1 MSRKH
6 RFPPISTAFWDFV
19 FLIDWGDEDLND
31 TAALGFSL
39 LPRQMEAPLLEHAR
53 TFVTVQFTSRGPK
66 AARRVATNERMRVVP
81 HREALPATALRRRS
95 RSAWE
100 HGFIR
105 LPASLWGMRSHSAR
119 SGNLSLRFHFA
130 QHRETP
136 FLLWQLGILNA
147 SPYPLKVDS
156 ITLLRVG
163 PQRKVSK
170 RGRSDFIPTR
180 FRLFKLRRPPTTQSA
195 YYNLTERFGSLR
207 LHALDTFPLAAAE
220 PPRAAAQRLIPP
232 SLASFT
238 LAHSFVIGNRTR
250 GLGLLLGVGAFPF
263 PATFEAQC
271 NPDPLAPGLT
281 LRLLPQGLQIP
292 AGGKLTLPAVFL
304 RHLAGHTP
312 AEKALLPLPPS
323 KGQTS

>member
-6 RFPPISTAFWDFV
+6 RFSPITTPFWDFI

-53 TFVTVQFTSRGPK
+53 SFVTVQFTASGPK
-66 AARRVATNERMRVVP
+66 AARRVATNERMRIVP
-81 HREALPATALRRRS
+81 HRDALSPEALKRRTRN
-95 RSAWE
+95 AWE

-105 LPASLWGMRSHSAR
+105 LPATLWGMRSHSAR
-119 SGNLSLRFHFA
+119 SGGLDLRLHFA
-130 QHRETP
+130 QHRQAP
-136 FLLWQLGILNA
+136 LLLWQLGIVNA

-207 LHALDTFPLAAAE
+207 LHALDTFPLTAWQPQSQMVQQA
-220 PPRAAAQRLIPP
+220 LP
-232 SLASFT
+232 SE
-238 LAHSFVIGNRTR
+238 LAHFPLAHTYAIGNRER
-250 GLGLLLGVGAFPF
+250 GLGLLLGVGEPTF
-263 PATFEAQC
+263 PATFEAQL

-292 AGGKLTLPAVFL
+292 AGGKLTLPAIVL
-304 RHLAGHTP
+304 QRLTAQNP
-312 AEKALLPLPPS
+312 NESALLPSPQGNAS
-323 KGQTS
+323 